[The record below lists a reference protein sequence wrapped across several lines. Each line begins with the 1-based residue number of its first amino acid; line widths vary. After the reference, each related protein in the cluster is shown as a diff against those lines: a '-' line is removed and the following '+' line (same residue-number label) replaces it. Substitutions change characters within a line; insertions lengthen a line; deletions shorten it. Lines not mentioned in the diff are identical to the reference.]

1 MTSTDSKKHFVT
13 LNVKGSHRRSSF
25 CFKSSNDQF
34 SKSIKGNGG
43 ACSRPF
49 YLRHWMIHQLAG
61 TFRSRKTSLQAN
73 QDFILDG
80 ESSPHG
86 HDLTFFPI
94 LSLQA
99 MVVYLAKSIR
109 RQCFVQPRLLHPPP
123 KSEHCKKSSAGA
135 VSIQSQKCFIF
146 ECSPSFQLFYAGQN
160 SSTDVSW
167 SVHCPSS
174 V

>member
-1 MTSTDSKKHFVT
+1 MSRVVTGDLAFV
-13 LNVKGSHRRSSF
+13 
-25 CFKSSNDQF
+25 SNLAMINFQNQ
-34 SKSIKGNGG
+34 SREMGG

-73 QDFILDG
+73 QDLILDG

-86 HDLTFFPI
+86 HDFTFFPL

-99 MVVYLAKSIR
+99 MVVCLAKSIR

-135 VSIQSQKCFIF
+135 VSIHS
-146 ECSPSFQLFYAGQN
+146 
-160 SSTDVSW
+160 
-167 SVHCPSS
+167 
-174 V
+174 